1 MTPSNTVA
9 SDVSA
14 LKEEGNALFKAR
26 RFAESAEKY
35 AKAESQTPQDPV
47 FSSNLSAA
55 LYELGDYA
63 GCVHAICR
71 AAKKV
76 QALQDDDQEKNLV
89 LLQKLSSRLPK
100 AFIHGIL
107 NGSIDA
113 SSLGLV
119 NDGEK
124 DVLERLRFVGAGTSS
139 SNPDSDTSRLWE
151 QFQRVRDE
159 RSAIS
164 EVDVVNAR
172 HRLADLP
179 IFKKAVSP
187 SKEYYSIGQDEV
199 ISLVDDWGALPEE
212 QDPIDLASLSSSQR
226 KNLSFLFAGVGDA
239 RHVFGT
245 IIGLKKAH
253 EKLRP
258 AQQKDINVHL
268 TLLDIHPTALA
279 RDLCIMMLLDDLI
292 HNAKTPLEEEILAAL
307 FYTYAGVVMP
317 DKCAQRLQK
326 TIQKAHDALTRSE
339 PPTQLPSWIHII
351 PSSIPGLLA
360 SLKYWQTIVSSQSRT
375 TRRMVQAHRP
385 ISKKATN
392 SFLTGGHPGLDAG
405 FAARMQNNFD
415 SERQAIMNNIN
426 QLPEDML
433 IELIAKAAPTPCPG
447 RDKPRERAKWIEA
460 GKEMSVDML
469 TDMNE
474 KAGSARNTPDL
485 FREAQMYHKTRCFVP
500 PRSFRGRNMADWWSC
515 IRRNDG
521 VPPSMDEVSREMENT
536 WKPNYSLFDAWFE
549 RPPRDGYPNLATL
562 DAFQLLQQI
571 HGFNKRKGLFDARS
585 SVDEDC
591 PSFSVVSIFFKA
603 VAEAIKILKG
613 KIMFEFLQ
621 GDMCHTLAKM
631 RVGDD
636 RPFNFPRKFTR
647 MWLSNVPD
655 YTHGPMNMA
664 LYILPNLDDRHLYS
678 AAASNCLLNT
688 GIWASPAD
696 FCHTY
701 TLLSVADV
709 PRFLGYRVKHMEP
722 VFGLI
727 LLTPPSQPFP
737 LPLSQLASRVEL
749 IHWLSRVLV
758 YTLAPPQS
766 RMEAFRVMYPNNLV
780 PFLNILLHLQTVG
793 FPSHWLSEFLHD
805 VLHDRLMSTATPYSG
820 TMPTPIIEAKR
831 VVQRRKLFLDPWKV
845 DWENMLS
852 IAHEALPF
860 PIHVAHDSTSDEICI
875 TSQDEIGHYQA
886 TVGPSGWC
894 FPTQMMRLNT
904 DQCAVLIFIGPKAQY
919 GADWLAKNMAEV
931 LEGWATRKGDV
942 YVLTVVDEMN
952 MGSSKIS
959 WRMRRSR
966 ADKMKKEKWTMVPIR
981 FDAREAAANPI
992 PSSKWKEIW
1001 STSQSP
1007 IPDLNLE
1014 LD

>member
-1 MTPSNTVA
+1 MLREIFLAQDRGLSKYHL

-107 NGSIDA
+107 IESIDA
-113 SSLGLV
+113 SSLGLED
-119 NDGEK
+119 DGEK
-124 DVLERLRFVGAGTSS
+124 DVLERLRSVGAGTSS

-474 KAGSARNTPDL
+474 KAG
-485 FREAQMYHKTRCFVP
+485 
-500 PRSFRGRNMADWWSC
+500 
-515 IRRNDG
+515 NDG

-603 VAEAIKILKG
+603 VAEAIKILNG

>member
-1 MTPSNTVA
+1 MTPTNTVA

-245 IIGLKKAH
+245 MIGLKKAH

-405 FAARMQNNFD
+405 FSARMQNNFD
-415 SERQAIMNNIN
+415 SERQAMMNNIN

-521 VPPSMDEVSREMENT
+521 VPPSMDE
-536 WKPNYSLFDAWFE
+536 DAWFD

-585 SVDEDC
+585 SADEDC

-636 RPFNFPRKFTR
+636 RPSDFPRKYTR
-647 MWLSNVPD
+647 MWLSNVP
-655 YTHGPMNMA
+655 
-664 LYILPNLDDRHLYS
+664 
-678 AAASNCLLNT
+678 
-688 GIWASPAD
+688 
-696 FCHTY
+696 Y

-931 LEGWATRKGDV
+931 LEGRATRKGDV